1 MMAVQQTSK
10 VDVSVLQAAIP
21 QIVAFGRRT
30 LREQCVTSAAFVS
43 LDAQENTPAV
53 DIPTIDA
60 ELNVEVTGI
69 TKTGRLSSAKR
80 PYGHRVTTVRAGKSV
95 PNAVL
100 IVMART
106 NPNSAYSQ
114 STGNRWPLDL
124 GQLPKGKG
132 SLAARLAMINQWIS
146 RMTMARHSSTHFLQ
160 HGWAPAIRTLL
171 SDPAYYAGRSKFK
184 TNAQAKI
191 NPLNTLGSGDLGSA
205 LITSAGDAVSVTA
218 ENAVGEAGNPVLD
231 AKHRAALVLHGT
243 PPLQAAIDKEAGA
256 ILAKAQDYF
265 DRGMKQ
271 EFPNL

>member
-1 MMAVQQTSK
+1 MLVQQTSK

-30 LREQCVTSAAFVS
+30 LREQCVTSAAFIS
-43 LDAQENTPAV
+43 LDAQANTPAV

-69 TKTGRLSSAKR
+69 TKTGRLSKAKT
-80 PYGHRVTTVRAGKSV
+80 PYGHRVTTVKAGKAV
-95 PNAVL
+95 PQAVL

-132 SLAARLAMINQWIS
+132 SMAARLAMINQWIT

-171 SDPAYYAGRSKFK
+171 SDPAYYAGRSKGMMG
-184 TNAQAKI
+184 AQTKI
-191 NPLNTLGSGDLGSA
+191 NPLNTLGSGDLGMATVAAS
-205 LITSAGDAVSVTA
+205 GDAVLVTS
-218 ENAVGEAGNPVLD
+218 ENAVGEAGNPILD
-231 AKHRAALVLHGT
+231 AKHRAALILHGT
-243 PPLQAAIDKEAGA
+243 PPLQSAIDKESGTM
-256 ILAKAQDYF
+256 LAKAQEYL

-271 EFPNL
+271 EFANL